1 MLAKKQR
8 VLLARRLKAI
18 LGVPHPVACVAAK
31 AIVRHTY
38 PAQVCRALG
47 ANTSPTAQAAY
58 AALLPHLRRQITPD
72 GDSVSFW
79 DFSLGL

>member
-8 VLLARRLKAI
+8 ALYVRRLKAV

-31 AIVRHTY
+31 AIVREVY
-38 PAQVCRALG
+38 PAQVCRALAG
-47 ANTSPTAQAAY
+47 NPSPTAQAAY
-58 AALLPHLRRQITPD
+58 AALLPHLRGDTHD

-79 DFSLGL
+79 DFNL